1 MAYQI
6 VWSSTAIE
14 DVEAIAT
21 YISRDSSAYA
31 AAVVQKILDVTRNL
45 SNFPFSGRIVPE
57 LKEEDAIRE
66 KFAYNYRIIY
76 RIENDTITIASV
88 IHGKRILDV
97 ETDLR

>member
-1 MAYQI
+1 MVYQV

-45 SNFPFSGRIVPE
+45 NNFPFSGRIVPE
-57 LKEEDAIRE
+57 LK
-66 KFAYNYRIIY
+66 
-76 RIENDTITIASV
+76 
-88 IHGKRILDV
+88 
-97 ETDLR
+97 